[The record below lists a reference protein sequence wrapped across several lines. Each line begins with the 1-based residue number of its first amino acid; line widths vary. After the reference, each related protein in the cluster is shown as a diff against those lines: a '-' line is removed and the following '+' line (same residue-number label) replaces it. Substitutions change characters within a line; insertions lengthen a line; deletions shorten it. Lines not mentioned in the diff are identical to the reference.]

1 MKCLNLVLIQEGFV
15 DCSQQQQ
22 QQQQTAA
29 QVAAQ
34 AAAASLAEF
43 NQATSKGH
51 EILSQVGNR
60 ITLHEPNMQN
70 GSPDSQRYPLN
81 IKLIDTVGR

>member
-1 MKCLNLVLIQEGFV
+1 MIQEGFV

-60 ITLHEPNMQN
+60 ITLQN
-70 GSPDSQRYPLN
+70 
-81 IKLIDTVGR
+81 

>member
-1 MKCLNLVLIQEGFV
+1 MKCLNLLLIQEGFV

-51 EILSQVGNR
+51 EILSQVENT
-60 ITLHEPNMQN
+60 ITLQN
-70 GSPDSQRYPLN
+70 WFF
-81 IKLIDTVGR
+81 TWT